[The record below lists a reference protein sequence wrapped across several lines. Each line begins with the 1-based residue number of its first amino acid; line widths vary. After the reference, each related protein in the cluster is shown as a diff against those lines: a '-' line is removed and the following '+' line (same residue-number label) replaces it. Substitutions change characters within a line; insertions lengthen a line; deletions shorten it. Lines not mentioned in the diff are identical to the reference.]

1 MDNSIRLVSSDDAK
15 TLEIARGHS
24 APVTCLS
31 LSTDGNYL
39 ITGSR
44 DSTLLLWRVHRA
56 STLRS
61 STLRSSSSMPELSTG
76 SEVQNPS
83 SSNSTASSLADKSRR
98 CCFEGPIR
106 VLRGHLCE
114 INCCSVSSD
123 LGIVVSCS
131 NSSDVLV
138 HLMKSGRLIRR
149 LEGVRADLVSLSPNG
164 IIVTWNELLHTLS
177 TYTLNGILIASVELT
192 SSSTITCIE
201 VSFDGQSALIGLS
214 SCMDDG
220 GCDDSNGLDISTPSV
235 SIFDLCTLEV

>member
-1 MDNSIRLVSSDDAK
+1 MDNSIRLISSDDAK
-15 TLEIARGHS
+15 TMEIARGHS

-44 DSTLLLWRVHRA
+44 DATLLLWRVHSA
-56 STLRS
+56 
-61 STLRSSSSMPELSTG
+61 STLRSSSSMPDLSTG
-76 SEVQNPS
+76 SEVQNPT
-83 SSNSTASSLADKSRR
+83 SNSTASILADKSRK

-114 INCCSVSSD
+114 INCCSISSD

-149 LEGVRADLVSLSPNG
+149 LDGVRADLVSLSPNG
-164 IIVTWNELLHTLS
+164 IIVTWNESLHALS
-177 TYTLNGILIASVELT
+177 TYTLNGILVASVELA
-192 SSSTITCIE
+192 SSITITCIE

-214 SCMDDG
+214 SCLDDG
-220 GCDDSNGLDISTPSV
+220 GCDDEDRLNISTPSV
-235 SIFDLCTLEV
+235 SIFDLCTLKV